1 MNINVIKADTNVTRS
16 SVDNHLYPYS
26 YTKGFSINKKME
38 DSYITTAVVL
48 YSMSDKS

>member
-1 MNINVIKADTNVTRS
+1 MILDELRS
-16 SVDNHLYPYS
+16 SVDDHLYPYS
-26 YTKGFSINKKME
+26 YTKGFSIDEKSAPSVE